1 MTRRFPL
8 VPVFMALLMVSSAA
22 LAVALKPEQRMV
34 DELPPLSLEEAIPS
48 SFGDWRVDDSIVP
61 IDPSPDVQASLD
73 AIYSQLLGRTYINS
87 NGERV
92 MLSIA
97 YGADQSGDG
106 SQVHRPEFC
115 YTAQGFQ
122 VMANNV
128 GSLITQYGTLP
139 VRRLLAVQGRR
150 NEPITY
156 WITVGDKATLPG
168 IDRKL
173 NQLAYGLTGK
183 IPDGMLVRVS
193 SISSKNDDAYRL
205 QETFIKDMLQSMDVK
220 DRLRVAGRFG
230 A

>member
-1 MTRRFPL
+1 MRRIPL

-22 LAVALKPEQRMV
+22 LAVALKPEQRLAE
-34 DELPPLSLEEAIPS
+34 ELPPLSLEEAVPK
-48 SFGDWRVDDSIVP
+48 SFGDWRIDTSMIPV
-61 IDPSPDVQASLD
+61 DPSPDVQASLN
-73 AIYSQLLGRTYINS
+73 AIYSQLLARTYVNGQ
-87 NGERV
+87 GERV

-128 GSLITQYGTLP
+128 GTLLTQYGTLP

-156 WITVGDKATLPG
+156 WVTVGDKATLPG
-168 IDRKL
+168 VERKL
-173 NQLAYGLTGK
+173 SQLAYGLTGK

-193 SISSKNDDAYRL
+193 SINLQNDAAYKL
-205 QETFIKDMLQSMDVK
+205 QERFIGDMLQSMDAK